1 MKTGLIRLFK
11 SGDIFLAMFL
21 LFAGY
26 WLFGG
31 FNPADTLGSSALIQ
45 LDNSIEYEVDLKK
58 DQIIDLD
65 EFTPPVQV
73 QVQNNSIRIT
83 QNDCAQKI
91 CIKMG
96 SISEPGKM
104 IVCVPKKILIFMP
117 VRNDGRGIKAIT
129 G

>member
-1 MKTGLIRLFK
+1 MKSDPVKLVK
-11 SGDIFLAMFL
+11 PGDILLAASL
-21 LFAGY
+21 LVAGY

-31 FNPADTLGSSALIQ
+31 ISPAASGGKIALIQ
-45 LDNSIEYEVDLKK
+45 LNNSVEYEVDLKK

-73 QVQNNSIRIT
+73 QVQNNAIRIT

-96 SISEPGKM
+96 AISKPGQT
-104 IVCVPKKILIFMP
+104 IVCVPKKILIFIP
-117 VRNDGRGIKAIT
+117 VGNDTRRIEAIT